1 MLLTIVGPIRRTAI
15 LIAPSPAAVLSIR
28 ALAANRTPD
37 RNSRSNWPLARNSST
52 RQAWRSP
59 AGETGRPAAAL
70 LPPQNAEFLPLLQL
84 RHSSKG
90 AN

>member
-28 ALAANRTPD
+28 TLAANRTPD
-37 RNSRSNWPLARNSST
+37 RNSRSNWPLACNSST

-59 AGETGRPAAAL
+59 ARETGRPRGGSTAA
-70 LPPQNAEFLPLLQL
+70 
-84 RHSSKG
+84 SKCG
-90 AN
+90 ILVAVAVRP